1 VLTGPAAQRLTR
13 TFQARIALIGDRAA
27 RVAAARWL
35 GLPGYDE
42 EDVARFETSTRA
54 VLQAAHAAAVH
65 SGVGYYATLGQ
76 FRPPSVAAREVPY
89 VVDPREPFV
98 AYWNALDKG
107 HPWEEA
113 VRSGSARAEALAR
126 DLATSSSRKAGDVT
140 MKKANQRVE
149 GWSRSATAGACPWCK
164 GLEQYVWETA
174 EATDFGHTRCHCT
187 PVPMVSVGSLTV
199 APSDLVAA

>member
-1 VLTGPAAQRLTR
+1 MLTGPAARRLTR

-27 RVAAARWL
+27 RVTAARWL

-42 EDVARFETSTRA
+42 EDVGRFETATRA

-76 FRPPSVAAREVPY
+76 FRPPSVAVREVPY

-107 HPWEEA
+107 HPWEDA
-113 VRSGSARAEALAR
+113 VRSGSGRAEAVAR
-126 DLATSSSRKAGDVT
+126 NLATSSSRKAGDVT
-140 MKKANQRVE
+140 MRKANQRVD
-149 GWSRSATAGACPWCK
+149 GWSRNTDANPCPWCR
-164 GLEQYVWETA
+164 GLTSFVFETA
-174 EATDFGHTRCHCT
+174 ESADFGHDRCNCSVS
-187 PVPMVSVGSLTV
+187 PVIRVGSIE
-199 APSDLVAA
+199 VAA